1 MMVPIE
7 TTPTLRIGTPVSLFD
22 IDRKRPWLD
31 FDVSP
36 TGQFVAVVLESRA
49 SGQPLTVVVN
59 GLAEFAR
66 Q

>member
-1 MMVPIE
+1 V
-7 TTPTLRIGTPVSLFD
+7 TLFD
-22 IDRKRPWLD
+22 TDKNRPWLD

-36 TGQFVAVVLESRA
+36 PGQFVAVVLESRA

-59 GLAEFAR
+59 GLTEFAR